1 MLVEVHP
8 DSEQPWAV
16 LFANEAW
23 EQAVGVTRP
32 RDGARVPFWDIFQV
46 GLRGGVQPRK
56 AAHLSAQHNTACG
69 TKTTNARMCC
79 RMMLT

>member
-23 EQAVGVTRP
+23 EQSVGVTWP
-32 RDGARVPFWDIFQV
+32 RDGARVPFWDLFQV
-46 GLRGGVQPRK
+46 GWE
-56 AAHLSAQHNTACG
+56 ASCW
-69 TKTTNARMCC
+69 MCC
-79 RMMLT
+79 CTTRCAAVQHGKIIHSTGCPSVQS

>member
-23 EQAVGVTRP
+23 EQSVGVTRP

-46 GLRGGVQPRK
+46 GLAGGAQPEQPCAC
-56 AAHLSAQHNTACG
+56 AAAQHNMTCG
-69 TKTTNARMCC
+69 
-79 RMMLT
+79 

>member
-23 EQAVGVTRP
+23 EQAVGLPRP
-32 RDGARVPFWDIFQV
+32 RDGARTPFWDVFQV
-46 GLRGGVQPRK
+46 LPHTLRGWLLG
-56 AAHLSAQHNTACG
+56 
-69 TKTTNARMCC
+69 
-79 RMMLT
+79 